1 MKRLGEASTQ
11 AERQLEQAILAHE
24 PWAGCTAHYA
34 PVSGGISNTNWRVQ
48 IEGAPTAFFLK
59 VPGQG
64 TELFIDR
71 RTAHDA
77 SLKAAATGYGAPVVA
92 FLEAHGVEVFEF
104 MEGWR
109 ASSNRDFLDRDVR
122 HRALR
127 ALKAFND
134 QPLLIQTK
142 TAFDMIDE
150 HQRQVHEL
158 GGQWPDDHAWLDRQ
172 YRRARQ
178 ALEASGVDLA
188 PCMNDTLA
196 GNFMLNAAAEVRL
209 VDFEYASNNDRHYEL
224 ALWFGEMFFAPGHGI
239 GLARRLFRR
248 RDPSDAG
255 AGVRQ
260 QGAGRPQVVHLGHGA
275 TRRLADRLRLLQ
287 IRRAQAQPRPQR
299 HPRFPLG
306 DLAQAGLTDPRAT
319 SQKVADNDRK
329 HRRPPADDLFI
340 AQARPSTASRSLFR
354 STVGLP
360 QEPAL
365 VNSLISPRVPSAAL
379 LCGVRKGVSS

>member
-11 AERQLEQAILAHE
+11 AERQLEQAILSHA
-24 PWAGCTAHYA
+24 PWAGCAAHYA

-122 HRALR
+122 HRALH

-142 TAFDMIDE
+142 TVFDMIDE
-150 HQRQVHEL
+150 HQRQVREL

-172 YRRARQ
+172 YRRAMQ
-178 ALEASGVDLA
+178 ALEASGIDLA

-196 GNFMLNAAAEVRL
+196 GNFMLNATAEVRL

-224 ALWFGEMFFAPGHGI
+224 ALWFGEMFFAPDMELALVEDYFGAVTTQT
-239 GLARRLFRR
+239 LARVYVNK
-248 RDPSDAG
+248 A
-255 AGVRQ
+255 
-260 QGAGRPQVVHLGHGA
+260 
-275 TRRLADRLRLLQ
+275 LADLKWSTWAMVQHAVSQLDFDFYKYGALKHSRARSVIHDSRWETWLRQ
-287 IRRAQAQPRPQR
+287 
-299 HPRFPLG
+299 
-306 DLAQAGLTDPRAT
+306 
-319 SQKVADNDRK
+319 V
-329 HRRPPADDLFI
+329 
-340 AQARPSTASRSLFR
+340 
-354 STVGLP
+354 
-360 QEPAL
+360 
-365 VNSLISPRVPSAAL
+365 
-379 LCGVRKGVSS
+379 

>member
-11 AERQLEQAILAHE
+11 AERQLEQAILAHR
-24 PWAGCTAHYA
+24 PWAGCAAHYA

-92 FLEAHGVEVFEF
+92 FLEEHGVEVFEF

-122 HRALR
+122 HRALL

-150 HQRQVHEL
+150 HQRQVREL

-224 ALWFGEMFFAPGHGI
+224 ALWFGEMFFAPDMELALLEDYFGAVTPQT
-239 GLARRLFRR
+239 LARVYVNK
-248 RDPSDAG
+248 A
-255 AGVRQ
+255 
-260 QGAGRPQVVHLGHGA
+260 
-275 TRRLADRLRLLQ
+275 LADLKWSTWAMVQHAVSQIDFDFYKYGALKHSRARSVIHDSRWETWLRQ
-287 IRRAQAQPRPQR
+287 
-299 HPRFPLG
+299 
-306 DLAQAGLTDPRAT
+306 
-319 SQKVADNDRK
+319 V
-329 HRRPPADDLFI
+329 
-340 AQARPSTASRSLFR
+340 
-354 STVGLP
+354 
-360 QEPAL
+360 
-365 VNSLISPRVPSAAL
+365 
-379 LCGVRKGVSS
+379 